1 MTTTIYDQIRRHV
14 DSAKRLI
21 EWSNADITFGG
32 DDDPDAAEHLKQAY
46 EELDRASALIFVHRP
61 TVRFHTVHVGALVG
75 LDEHAPTEWVRVR
88 VEETH
93 ATVPVLWSSIDGE
106 VTS

>member
-1 MTTTIYDQIRRHV
+1 MTTIYDQILRHI

-32 DDDPDAAEHLKQAY
+32 NDDLDATEHLKQAY
-46 EELDRASALIFVHRP
+46 ERLDAAKELIREHRP
-61 TVRFHTVHVGALVG
+61 VVRFHTVYAGALVG
-75 LDEHAPTEWVRVR
+75 LDENAPTEWVRVR
-88 VEETH
+88 IEASA

-106 VTS
+106 VSA